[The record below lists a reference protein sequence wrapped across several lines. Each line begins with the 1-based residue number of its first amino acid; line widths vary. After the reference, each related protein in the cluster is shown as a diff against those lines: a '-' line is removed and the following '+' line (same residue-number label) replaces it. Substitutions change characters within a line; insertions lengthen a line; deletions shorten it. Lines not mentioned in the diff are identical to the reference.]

1 MAMQTKYADYN
12 FKKSMKKAIE
22 KLGFVTPTPIQHE
35 VFPAALKGENVIGQ
49 APTGTGKTHAY
60 LIPVFE
66 KMDVALDEVQAVIIA
81 PTRELAEQITLRAR
95 ELARFSNQDVR
106 ILMAIGGTDR
116 ERLVAK
122 LKGNEEQAALQP
134 QLVIGTPGRIQDLVV
149 KEKVL
154 KIYTASTMIIDEVD
168 MIFDTGFLEE
178 VDELASICEQA
189 QLLVFSATVPTQLQD
204 FIKKY
209 LSGAKSFRI
218 TPKQATPVKIEH
230 VVVPVR
236 RKSRQEILLD
246 VIGAINPYL
255 AMVFTNTRK
264 SASEVALFLRDQG
277 YKVGELHGDL
287 NPRERRQMLRRVRN
301 LEFQY
306 VVASDIAARGIDI
319 EGVSHVINYE
329 VPKDLDFYIH
339 RSGRTARVD
348 NQGISYALVEAK
360 EEVLIHK
367 LIERGVD
374 FTYQE
379 VASNGEW
386 KTLNNRTRKEK
397 STATAKN
404 TKEARIENLIGKK
417 NGGKVKPG
425 YKAKRKRQVKEAL
438 QKSRRQEARQAGRQ
452 ERKAKAKA
460 NKGMY

>member
-1 MAMQTKYADYN
+1 
-12 FKKSMKKAIE
+12 
-22 KLGFVTPTPIQHE
+22 
-35 VFPAALKGENVIGQ
+35 
-49 APTGTGKTHAY
+49 
-60 LIPVFE
+60 
-66 KMDVALDEVQAVIIA
+66 
-81 PTRELAEQITLRAR
+81 
-95 ELARFSNQDVR
+95 
-106 ILMAIGGTDR
+106 
-116 ERLVAK
+116 
-122 LKGNEEQAALQP
+122 
-134 QLVIGTPGRIQDLVV
+134 
-149 KEKVL
+149 
-154 KIYTASTMIIDEVD
+154 MIIDEVD